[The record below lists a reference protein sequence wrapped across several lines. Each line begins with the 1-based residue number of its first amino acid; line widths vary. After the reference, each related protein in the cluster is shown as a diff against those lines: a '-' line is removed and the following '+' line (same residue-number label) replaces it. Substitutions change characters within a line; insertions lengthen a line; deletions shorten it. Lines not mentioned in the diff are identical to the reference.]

1 MWGGTAGARR
11 SSVGDA
17 RLLQRRRLIRVLQ
30 CSVWLCWRLAFSAV
44 RRFSGESP
52 VQSFCYLFPS
62 PTLNVTT
69 SPSYVL
75 VCPFFPS
82 RSSPFWPGVVG
93 RGVFIWCSKG
103 KGAERIFYTATSA
116 VAAFNA
122 HHTHQVYAQCHCN
135 EVDGSKQPQHRRL
148 LPPDLSCRILAERM
162 RAALGQGQLQP
173 NASASSNLSQ
183 CQSECRPS
191 MPHDWMLE
199 QALSQVMLTTMV
211 KMTVVMVVILLW
223 LCQLV

>member
-1 MWGGTAGARR
+1 
-11 SSVGDA
+11 
-17 RLLQRRRLIRVLQ
+17 
-30 CSVWLCWRLAFSAV
+30 
-44 RRFSGESP
+44 
-52 VQSFCYLFPS
+52 
-62 PTLNVTT
+62 
-69 SPSYVL
+69 
-75 VCPFFPS
+75 
-82 RSSPFWPGVVG
+82 
-93 RGVFIWCSKG
+93 
-103 KGAERIFYTATSA
+103 
-116 VAAFNA
+116 
-122 HHTHQVYAQCHCN
+122 
-135 EVDGSKQPQHRRL
+135 
-148 LPPDLSCRILAERM
+148 M